1 MSATD
6 LDSGDNAKVIMD
18 TIIWSTTTKIIL
30 LHKLRLYKDNFSLL
44 WYQWLTLWMNETIFG
59 TSSEV
64 FGNPRFSSEIFC
76 NIRTFSKAET
86 FVWPS
91 DNVWRVCRNLRK
103 MDGNLRKIAID
114 VVFSM
119 FFFVFNFISHSA
131 AWDFKLHWAIEDKF
145 HLYGCSCITLYVTIV
160 TQYSKI
166 LSYFIV

>member
-1 MSATD
+1 MSAAD
-6 LDSGDNAKVIMD
+6 LDSGENAKVIMD

-30 LHKLRLYKDNFSLL
+30 LHKLRLYKDNFSLW
-44 WYQWLTLWMNETIFG
+44 WYQWWTPWMNETIFG

-91 DNVWRVCRNLRK
+91 DNVWRVFRKLWK

-119 FFFVFNFISHSA
+119 FFSCSILYHTRPREIS
-131 AWDFKLHWAIEDKF
+131 
-145 HLYGCSCITLYVTIV
+145 SCIE
-160 TQYSKI
+160 QSKI
-166 LSYFIV
+166 NSISTGAHVLLFM